1 MPERFQQQ
9 LGSCSNPADTTTC
22 NVPQFNEMVMPNNH
36 TAGTGAGTR
45 TPDALVRDTD
55 QAIGQLVS
63 DVSHSKIWPYTAI
76 FVMPDDAQGGFDHL
90 DGQRL
95 SVFVASPYARRGALV
110 STHYDQLSV
119 IRTAELILGM
129 KPAYLYDAFAR
140 PMWEVFQSKPDTTAY
155 TPYKIPEPLMDE
167 VNVAHAAPLG
177 KESARYTWVAD
188 AVPMDVMNKI
198 TWAYRYGSVKS
209 CPKSLGRA
217 HLNPCGSDDS
227 GDSAAE
233 IAKAK
238 GTITALREIA
248 AGRRMR

>member
-1 MPERFQQQ
+1 MQSVRQRLQQQ
-9 LGSCSNPADTTTC
+9 LDSCSNPADTTTC
-22 NVPQFNEMVMPNNH
+22 NAPQFNEMVMPNNH

-140 PMWEVFQSKPDTTAY
+140 PMWEVFKSTPDTHPYSAY
-155 TPYKIPEPLMDE
+155 NIQEPPMGA
-167 VNVAHAAPLG
+167 VNVKQAG
-177 KESARYTWVAD
+177 AR
-188 AVPMDVMNKI
+188 
-198 TWAYRYGSVKS
+198 G
-209 CPKSLGRA
+209 
-217 HLNPCGSDDS
+217 
-227 GDSAAE
+227 E
-233 IAKAK
+233 
-238 GTITALREIA
+238 
-248 AGRRMR
+248 

>member
-1 MPERFQQQ
+1 MQGLEIGLDLTARYSH
-9 LGSCSNPADTTTC
+9 LASRLHSC
-22 NVPQFNEMVMPNNH
+22 
-36 TAGTGAGTR
+36 
-45 TPDALVRDTD
+45 
-55 QAIGQLVS
+55 
-63 DVSHSKIWPYTAI
+63 
-76 FVMPDDAQGGFDHL
+76 
-90 DGQRL
+90 
-95 SVFVASPYARRGALV
+95 VAP
-110 STHYDQLSV
+110 
-119 IRTAELILGM
+119 
-129 KPAYLYDAFAR
+129 
-140 PMWEVFQSKPDTTAY
+140 PDTTPY

-217 HLNPCGSDDS
+217 HLNPCGADDS

-238 GTITALREIA
+238 GTIIALREIA